1 MVFSMKIEKGRPQKM
16 KKKEKTKAT
25 PKIKPHKIFISHS
38 SKDANYVDVFVEL
51 LETLGMTKGQIVCSS
66 VPSYGIPL
74 GENIYEWLVNEFQK
88 SELHVVYIF
97 SKNYYSSAAALNEMG
112 AAWAMKHKWTGI
124 LLPGFSFE
132 QLDGCI
138 DKNQISIKLD
148 DPSTVML
155 KQRLNELKDDL
166 VSEFELEPMDGI
178 RWERKRDRFLEDIK
192 RSEQEQLNET
202 KKTRFDDLI
211 NKRSELDLLKDYTP
225 FSKVI
230 PIISCG
236 DEKVA
241 KIVTYSDHFE
251 MNVDISGVEE
261 RNMKEFAMAL
271 MKYIPCEDL
280 SVFHDA
286 GYSIEFD
293 AAATGDIKAVQ
304 LEIKDDTGAKVVDKT
319 NDISSEKRHFRYGLK
334 NVVRN
339 GVALEKISEICFT
352 VFFSKSYIDGESGT
366 LSISNLKMAP
376 DNSGKLIE
384 MDS

>member
-1 MVFSMKIEKGRPQKM
+1 MRKDSEVFLKKALNYRNNTGKNNFELNYEYFDDIPSIEMALDDIVKDLIKNDCLTSQSGVLDLNGNISINLTLDGITYFDDR
-16 KKKEKTKAT
+16 KEKEPNTVFHVPGGQVNIAT
-25 PKIKPHKIFISHS
+25 DNGKIYAKENMESIIPKPVK
-38 SKDANYVDVFVEL
+38 
-51 LETLGMTKGQIVCSS
+51 
-66 VPSYGIPL
+66 
-74 GENIYEWLVNEFQK
+74 
-88 SELHVVYIF
+88 
-97 SKNYYSSAAALNEMG
+97 
-112 AAWAMKHKWTGI
+112 
-124 LLPGFSFE
+124 
-132 QLDGCI
+132 
-138 DKNQISIKLD
+138 
-148 DPSTVML
+148 
-155 KQRLNELKDDL
+155 
-166 VSEFELEPMDGI
+166 
-178 RWERKRDRFLEDIK
+178 
-192 RSEQEQLNET
+192 

-286 GYSIEFD
+286 GYFIEFD

-352 VFFSKSYIDGESGT
+352 VFFMKSYIDGESGT
-366 LSISNLKMAP
+366 LSISNLKMVP

>member
-1 MVFSMKIEKGRPQKM
+1 MS
-16 KKKEKTKAT
+16 
-25 PKIKPHKIFISHS
+25 
-38 SKDANYVDVFVEL
+38 L
-51 LETLGMTKGQIVCSS
+51 
-66 VPSYGIPL
+66 
-74 GENIYEWLVNEFQK
+74 
-88 SELHVVYIF
+88 
-97 SKNYYSSAAALNEMG
+97 
-112 AAWAMKHKWTGI
+112 
-124 LLPGFSFE
+124 
-132 QLDGCI
+132 
-138 DKNQISIKLD
+138 
-148 DPSTVML
+148 
-155 KQRLNELKDDL
+155 
-166 VSEFELEPMDGI
+166 
-178 RWERKRDRFLEDIK
+178 
-192 RSEQEQLNET
+192 
-202 KKTRFDDLI
+202 
-211 NKRSELDLLKDYTP
+211 
-225 FSKVI
+225 I

-251 MNVDISGVEE
+251 MNVDISSVEE